1 MQVVAVGADDLDR
14 NGQPVPMEI
23 AVGDVV
29 RFRFG
34 NEAQLLSLECGHPFI
49 YVYFQEII

>member
-1 MQVVAVGADDLDR
+1 MKVVAVGADDLDR

-23 AVGDVV
+23 AVGDMV

-34 NEAQLLSLECGHPFI
+34 NEAQLVARADEFRLGNLFKRI
-49 YVYFQEII
+49 